1 MLIWIII
8 TLIII
13 YSCCT
18 YKRADEPEPDQPA
31 VPFDKRAYDL
41 AKEYGHPYNQ
51 LWLKVCKDTNYCTKV
66 PKYEPYKPEPVI
78 VPEFVPVKK
87 IKVKKEK
94 EWKVPRYTGFS
105 ALRHRCI
112 GHIPSLQRAVQI
124 KRGY

>member
-1 MLIWIII
+1 MILVTIA
-8 TLIII
+8 
-13 YSCCT
+13 T
-18 YKRADEPEPDQPA
+18 YNPPEKEPETDIPPEI
-31 VPFDKRAYDL
+31 PFDQKAYDL
-41 AKEYGHPYNQ
+41 SKHYGHPYNQ

-66 PKYEPYKPEPVI
+66 PKYEPYKPEPVV